1 MLAALKGYY
10 DGKQIVLN
18 EDDRKNLSYGDE
30 VVITILN
37 KDNMHKTDKRVE
49 KRRNMIDSELHVTDT
64 GRSILEID
72 RDIKEMRSHNRIPD
86 LSISKK

>member
-49 KRRNMIDSELHVTDT
+49 KTV
-64 GRSILEID
+64 
-72 RDIKEMRSHNRIPD
+72 RIQVQK
-86 LSISKK
+86 LY

>member
-49 KRRNMIDSELHVTDT
+49 KRRNWIIKKWDYGS
-64 GRSILEID
+64 GR
-72 RDIKEMRSHNRIPD
+72 
-86 LSISKK
+86 